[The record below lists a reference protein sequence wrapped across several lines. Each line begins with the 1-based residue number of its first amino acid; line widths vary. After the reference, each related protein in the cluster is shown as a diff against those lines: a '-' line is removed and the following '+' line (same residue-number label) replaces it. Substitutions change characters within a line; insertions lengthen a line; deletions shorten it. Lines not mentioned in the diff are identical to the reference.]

1 VKVLYLP
8 IASKE
13 EEASINQAA
22 LHRLVGSQ
30 NTHKEVPSM
39 KRPKQIRQAPDTPAT
54 RKKRLQQR
62 LQEISD
68 KSEQEM
74 AALMKSLEKVKDNL
88 KPKKP

>member
-1 VKVLYLP
+1 
-8 IASKE
+8 
-13 EEASINQAA
+13 
-22 LHRLVGSQ
+22 
-30 NTHKEVPSM
+30 M